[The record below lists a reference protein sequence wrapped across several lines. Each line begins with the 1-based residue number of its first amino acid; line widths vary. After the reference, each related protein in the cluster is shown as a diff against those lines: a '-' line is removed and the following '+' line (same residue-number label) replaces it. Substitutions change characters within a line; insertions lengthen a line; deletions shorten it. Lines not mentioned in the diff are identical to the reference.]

1 MESEI
6 LCYKQHDGIHIGHIA
21 EGGRVYVGENKNL
34 HRQRERVEL
43 FTRVRNRYFPVR
55 VSNNFCLFHSLLLHE
70 KNGLSQCPSVTKF
83 CEDLY
88 AEGNRSTFLLAL
100 LVDMC
105 EEQCSVMGSSGDGV
119 YTLARAQELCTALA
133 SEYDTIRAKYW
144 EHVASNIVQKCE
156 NSNGAS

>member
-1 MESEI
+1 M
-6 LCYKQHDGIHIGHIA
+6 
-21 EGGRVYVGENKNL
+21 
-34 HRQRERVEL
+34 QREVEYTLEKIKICIDNESAWNYLRGCVTDIFL
-43 FTRVRNRYFPVR
+43 FGFRIIF
-55 VSNNFCLFHSLLLHE
+55 LFHSLLLHE